1 MWSSKKQHFVSRSSD
16 ELEYQAL
23 ALATAKVI
31 WKQALLS
38 KLHFK
43 MFTMPIL
50 RCDYQGVIALANNPV
65 YHAKTKH
72 VALDIHFVREKVT
85 KKT

>member
-1 MWSSKKQHFVSRSSD
+1 
-16 ELEYQAL
+16 
-23 ALATAKVI
+23 
-31 WKQALLS
+31 
-38 KLHFK
+38 

-72 VALDIHFVREKVT
+72 VELDIHFVREKVI